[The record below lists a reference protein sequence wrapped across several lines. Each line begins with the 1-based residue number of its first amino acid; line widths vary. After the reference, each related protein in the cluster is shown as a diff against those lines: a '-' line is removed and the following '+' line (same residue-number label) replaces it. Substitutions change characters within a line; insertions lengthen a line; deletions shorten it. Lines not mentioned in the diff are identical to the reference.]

1 MAAHLMAAHV
11 DLVTDIATVRERLRE
26 SRVAIGG
33 GADSG
38 GVPARDERPAA
49 AAQVATMNF
58 VVFIDDAA
66 HRSWVLER
74 ARMVAEKHPSRFIV
88 LDSTGATSGIDVE
101 ATTREHGGATIV
113 SERVDIGVKPLGY
126 DAIVSLVEELAVPD
140 IPTFVWWTGSK
151 LLSSRTFAGLAAMA
165 TTVLVDSSGRARDQE
180 TLRELC
186 TFVERFPSVILHDLA
201 FMRLSPWLDI
211 IAQFFDD
218 PALREDLFS
227 LVGLEIESGSE
238 AEAIYLAGWLGSRL
252 SWDVTARDAFR
263 DRRGAAVAFATHPKG
278 DRRRVHSVVL
288 RARAST
294 YRAELSDDDESVVC
308 LSVSGAHEQRLGCV
322 PLHDIDNTSLVER
335 AILDSARERIFETSL
350 ETVRALL
357 R

>member
-1 MAAHLMAAHV
+1 MAAHLMGTHV

-26 SRVAIGG
+26 SRVALGG
-33 GADSG
+33 GDDVAG
-38 GVPARDERPAA
+38 GAA
-49 AAQVATMNF
+49 HVATMNF
-58 VVFIDDAA
+58 VVFIDDPA
-66 HRSWVLER
+66 HRAWVLER
-74 ARMVAEKHPSRFIV
+74 AGLVAEKHPSRFIV
-88 LDSTGATSGIDVE
+88 LDSTDTTSGIDVSS
-101 ATTREHGGATIV
+101 TTREHGGAAIV
-113 SERVDIGVKPLGY
+113 NERVDIGVKPLGY

-140 IPTFVWWTGSK
+140 IPTFVWWTGAK
-151 LLSSRTFAGLAAMA
+151 FLTSRTFSGLAAMA
-165 TTVLVDSSGRARDQE
+165 TTVLVDSSGRARDEE

-186 TFVERFPSVILHDLA
+186 AFVERFPSVILHDLA

-218 PALREDLFS
+218 PALRDDLFS

-252 SWDVTARDAFR
+252 SWDVTRRDAFT
-263 DRRGAAVAFATHPKG
+263 DRRGGIVAFATHPKG
-278 DRRRVHSVVL
+278 DRRRVQSVVL
-288 RARAST
+288 RARTST

-322 PLHDIDNTSLVER
+322 PLHDIENTSLIER

-350 ETVRALL
+350 DTVRALL